1 MKHVL
6 PRLLSPR
13 SPAGA
18 AADAE
23 VVGSAEL
30 MSANSAGSG
39 AQARYSTRR
48 RLRGAAGEGEGE
60 GDADGGGR
68 EEDWARTTAW
78 SKSGS

>member
-1 MKHVL
+1 MKQVL

-39 AQARYSTRR
+39 AQAR
-48 RLRGAAGEGEGE
+48 
-60 GDADGGGR
+60 
-68 EEDWARTTAW
+68 
-78 SKSGS
+78 